1 MDTQQQKKYKILVIG
16 DACLDIY
23 YFGTCDRLSP
33 EAPVPVYERKSV
45 ETRKGMCLNVAANL
59 RSMGHE
65 VHVDKNKEIIK
76 KIRIVDERS
85 GQHILRVD
93 EEPEITP
100 VDIRKYSSKRSDLS
114 FYDAMV
120 ISDYNKGYIPQGLV
134 TDLIENARKIDI
146 PIFVDSK
153 KKDLSNFEG
162 CIIKINEKEHEN
174 IVGLPLKHELIVTLG
189 SKGCAWRGRTFPTR
203 KVDVHDV
210 CGAGDVFMS
219 GLVHMYLTTNK
230 DMSTSI
236 RFANKCAAESVSK
249 FGTCVIKLSE
259 VK

>member
-1 MDTQQQKKYKILVIG
+1 MDTQQRKKYKILVIG

-65 VHVDKNKEIIK
+65 VHVDKNREIIK

-93 EEPEITP
+93 EEPEITAID
-100 VDIRKYSSKRSDLS
+100 VRKYSSKRNDLS

-134 TDLIENARKIDI
+134 ADIIENARKIDI

-153 KKDLSNFEG
+153 KKDLSSFDG
-162 CIIKINEKEHEN
+162 CIIKINEKERAN
-174 IVGLPLKHELIVTLG
+174 ITSLPSQYELITTLG
-189 SKGCAWRGRTFPTR
+189 PKGCSWRNKTFSTK

-230 DMSTSI
+230 NMEASI
-236 RFANKCAAESVSK
+236 KFANKCAAESVSK

-259 VK
+259 VR